1 METHVTWTPS
11 MVLTPVKGMVEDPLY
26 MMLCIS
32 KTPPGTI
39 VLLYMVDL
47 TVSVLEDVDVSML
60 WSLLDQLLLVE

>member
-11 MVLTPVKGMVEDPLY
+11 MVLTPVKGKVEDPLY